1 MLLRCDIRKE
11 NVVYG
16 LLLVCMQH
24 DDNYPDIEGKC
35 SVNEN
40 KRRSVFAHTLLTEN
54 LAQCRIMIA
63 LGNKVKN
70 HEADLALILLKANC
84 RHITDLDG
92 I

>member
-1 MLLRCDIRKE
+1 MLLRCDIRKD

-54 LAQCRIMIA
+54 LAQCRIMIDRVET
-63 LGNKVKN
+63 LNIINVCSFFKLTSDTSV
-70 HEADLALILLKANC
+70 
-84 RHITDLDG
+84 
-92 I
+92 